1 MISQRRYRLGVLAAI
16 GVGLSVALQ
25 SRINGA
31 LGARLHDGVA
41 AAVISFGS
49 GLVILCIAAGF
60 SSSLRTRVGD
70 VRRAVT
76 QRTLSPW
83 HCIGGACGAFYVAC
97 QGITIGS
104 LGVAVF
110 TIAVVGGQLV
120 SSVWVDRAGIGP
132 GGISPITTNR
142 IVGSALALVAVVI
155 ASADRMTGGSGAIAL
170 AILPALAGVGLAWQQ
185 AVNGRVAAAGGPYA
199 AVTVNFAVGTVCLV
213 VVAIAVVASRG
224 WPSAP
229 PTDPRFY
236 VGGLLGVA
244 HIGVAALIVRWIGVL
259 VLGMAAIAGQLIG
272 ALALDALAPTTA
284 TLSVTVVVGSLLTL
298 LAVAIGM
305 QRQPN

>member
-142 IVGSALALVAVVI
+142 IVGSALALIAVVI
-155 ASADRMTGGSGAIAL
+155 ASAGRMTGGLGRLRWQSCRHWPVSG
-170 AILPALAGVGLAWQQ
+170 
-185 AVNGRVAAAGGPYA
+185 
-199 AVTVNFAVGTVCLV
+199 
-213 VVAIAVVASRG
+213 SRG
-224 WPSAP
+224 S
-229 PTDPRFY
+229 R
-236 VGGLLGVA
+236 
-244 HIGVAALIVRWIGVL
+244 RS
-259 VLGMAAIAGQLIG
+259 
-272 ALALDALAPTTA
+272 TA
-284 TLSVTVVVGSLLTL
+284 GSLRP
-298 LAVAIGM
+298 VARM
-305 QRQPN
+305 PR